1 MSFFNNLNN
10 LKKGIPPPGM
20 PGMPTSMS
28 TGMPPSMTSLTPQGI
43 PPGISTSMPPQGMSS
58 LTKIPGMPSLTKIP
72 GNLSMPKM
80 PGIPNLSGMPNLA
93 SKAAGDLKSSAI
105 SAPLSVLSK
114 ISNREITDCVITE
127 FCKIFNDSEEK
138 MKNNLKEKID
148 VLLNNNINI
157 ETIDTNKIIKN
168 IFTKNIYEILN
179 KETGK
184 YNFQHAF
191 IQYAIQNNISN
202 IDLKTNLNKEIEG
215 TKTDFLN
222 RNFIVNEEK
231 ILNKSID
238 FLKENIKGGGQK
250 GGGEYD
256 SQIMDILSFYDDTK
270 PQEKKINYTVKKIFK
285 NKLQKVLSDDVLI
298 HNFREKL
305 KSKLSEVINTQLQD
319 QKDFDMIKPILYYI
333 LKDNNSLKRTFKNG
347 IKKALNKKYEK
358 EKDNKKLNNDQSNAV
373 MVSYIPNILN
383 SFKTDE
389 FFMTR
394 NPMNNTNTES
404 SFDNITLTNKEGIKE
419 NYTENI
425 LKDNKI
431 INPPKKCLKDEIHNI
446 FTSFIKINTTISS
459 LNDTLDQSIGKIF
472 DNVIKDEN
480 INIKNIIE
488 SKIST
493 IIYDILNNEDYKQK
507 IFYLLIDKILDLYKN
522 KNNKITIDFTKN
534 PEEIF
539 QSFLDGLQTF
549 IKPINPIKSSGG
561 AKDNREI
568 IVNIFKNDN
577 RVNNFEYSV
586 KSIIKEKIEKY
597 IFSKSIE
604 GFFNERFLN
613 DLKIIVDFQLSIFV
627 EKNHE
632 ILTFYFYFTLMNSEL
647 LKKICIIVIKEM
659 KNSGG
664 NSGDFVILIEKI
676 QNKLKDLITKLDEKI
691 NAFFEKNRIKET
703 IPTSNN
709 DDEKGDGKQKGEME
723 KVAAMMAAIEASKSK
738 KEIDITSEK
747 VAAITAAIS
756 KQIEDEATGI
766 TGAVIEP
773 TKNNNNN
780 KTKVNII
787 PIENI
792 IENSGGGDCFFLSVV
807 DALKES
813 HDTKIKDF
821 FTKKFNDIKEN
832 YKGKIDFK
840 SKQFDVAFLRNIVS
854 YEITNNN
861 FEEYINTREKEDEQ
875 YFNDFLKKNNK
886 QEILNNKEEIIK
898 KKELFKEYFNSK
910 FFWAENNSL
919 SIIQNILNIKLIIY
933 YSQTKKYGGPI
944 WFFNGEKIKNQP
956 DYYMFL
962 NYSGNHYKLIT
973 YNDKTLFKLDEIPT
987 EKVNKLCSNDKY
999 IINNYPDEFTSN
1011 CGFKGGKKTKKKI
1024 FKKRNSR
1031 KIFRK
1036 K

>member
-1 MSFFNNLNN
+1 MPGTVPDFSTKMPITVPSFSNLAS
-10 LKKGIPPPGM
+10 KMPGIPSLSGMSGM
-20 PGMPTSMS
+20 PGMP
-28 TGMPPSMTSLTPQGI
+28 
-43 PPGISTSMPPQGMSS
+43 
-58 LTKIPGMPSLTKIP
+58 KIPSLSNLAPKMP
-72 GNLSMPKM
+72 GMPKM
-80 PGIPNLSGMPNLA
+80 PSFLN
-93 SKAAGDLKSSAI
+93 
-105 SAPLSVLSK
+105 K
-114 ISNREITDCVITE
+114 ISNQEITNCVITE

-138 MKNNLKEKID
+138 MKNNLKEKIN
-148 VLLNNNINI
+148 VLINKI
-157 ETIDTNKIIKN
+157 DNDTIDINKIIKN

-202 IDLKTNLNKEIEG
+202 IDLKTNLIKQIEG
-215 TKTDFLN
+215 TKTDFLS

-231 ILNKSID
+231 IFNNSVD

-250 GGGEYD
+250 GGD
-256 SQIMDILSFYDDTK
+256 NNQQIMDILSFYDDTK

-305 KSKLSEVINTQLQD
+305 KSNLTKVIHTQLQD
-319 QKDFDMIKPILYYI
+319 QKDFDMIKPILYFI

-347 IKKALNKKYEK
+347 VKKALNKKYEI
-358 EKDNKKLNNDQSNAV
+358 DNDQSNDV

-383 SFKTDE
+383 SFKTDD

-394 NPMNNTNTES
+394 NPMNNTITES
-404 SFDNITLTNKEGIKE
+404 IFDNITLTNKDGIKE
-419 NYTENI
+419 NYKENI

-431 INPPKKCLKDEIHNI
+431 INPPKKCLIDEIHNI

-472 DNVIKDEN
+472 NNVINDEN

-493 IIYDILNNEDYKQK
+493 IINDILNNEDYKQK
-507 IFYLLIDKILDLYKN
+507 IFYLFIHKILDLYKN
-522 KNNKITIDFTKN
+522 KDNKLTIDFTKN

-539 QSFLDGLQTF
+539 ESFLDGIQSF
-549 IKPINPIKSSGG
+549 IKPINPIETKSSGG
-561 AKDNREI
+561 ADNKKEL
-568 IVNIFKNDN
+568 IVNLFENNN
-577 RVNNFEYSV
+577 RVSNFEYSV
-586 KSIIKEKIEKY
+586 KSIIKEKIERF

-613 DLKIIVDFQLSIFV
+613 DLKIIVDFQLSHFV
-627 EKNHE
+627 EKNPE
-632 ILTFYFYFTLMNSEL
+632 ILTFYFYFTLLNSEL
-647 LKKICIIVIKEM
+647 LKKICINVIKEI
-659 KNSGG
+659 KNSGS
-664 NSGDFVILIEKI
+664 NSKDFKMLIEKI

-709 DDEKGDGKQKGEME
+709 GDGKQEGEKEGEME
-723 KVAAMMAAIEASKSK
+723 KVAAMMAAIEASKTE

-747 VAAITAAIS
+747 VAAITAAIA
-756 KQIEDEATGI
+756 KQMEDEATGI
-766 TGAVIEP
+766 SGSVIKP
-773 TKNNNNN
+773 TQNNNNIIKPTQN
-780 KTKVNII
+780 KKTKVNII
-787 PIENI
+787 PIKNI
-792 IENSGGGDCFFLSVV
+792 IGNKGGGNCFFLSVV

-813 HDTKIKDF
+813 HDTIIKEF
-821 FTKKFNDIKEN
+821 FTNITKN
-832 YKGKIDFK
+832 YNGKINFK

-854 YEITNNN
+854 YEITNNFFN
-861 FEEYINTREKEDEQ
+861 DYINTRQKEDKQ
-875 YFNDFLKKNNK
+875 YFNDFLIKKK
-886 QEILNNKEEIIK
+886 KEDILNKEEEEIIK
-898 KKELFKEYFNSK
+898 NKELFKEYFNSE
-910 FFWAENNSL
+910 FFWAEDLSI
-919 SIIQNILNIKLIIY
+919 SIIQKILNIKFIMESKNEKKETIY
-933 YSQTKKYGGPI
+933 SGPL

-962 NYSGNHYKLIT
+962 DYNNNHYQLIT

-987 EKVNKLCSNDKY
+987 EIVNKLCLNDKY
-999 IINNYPDEFTSN
+999 IKNNYPDEFTSK
-1011 CGFKGGKKTKKKI
+1011 CGFKGGKKTKKKNL
-1024 FKKRNSR
+1024 KKRSSR